1 MTEGGI
7 NNLII
12 RAERERGDVLLII
25 LDRKNRMNYNEFMCI
40 YRPQVP
46 IHGSGVPRLVN
57 VRKRVGNLYKRVLYT
72 FTCSIL

>member
-25 LDRKNRMNYNEFMCI
+25 LDRKNRMNYNVFMCI

-46 IHGSGVPRLVN
+46 IHGSGVPP
-57 VRKRVGNLYKRVLYT
+57 VL
-72 FTCSIL
+72 